1 MAEPVPSH
9 EVTTTLHLGVR
20 SVTDS
25 SPVALIEKLIAES
38 SSEEQQVL
46 QEVMDGNGD
55 RAMVFIHRGP
65 SRGARFLITEA
76 GSTIGRA
83 PSNEIFLDDVTVSR
97 SHASIKKDGPEFIF
111 TDSGSLNGSYINNQ
125 QATTHCLQTGD
136 EIQIG
141 KFHMLFIGSKIIE
154 GNTSSSNNQSGE
166 K

>member
-1 MAEPVPSH
+1 MAKPVPTH

-38 SSEEQQVL
+38 SAEEQQVL
-46 QEVMDGNGD
+46 QEVMDGAGE

-65 SRGARFLITEA
+65 SRGARFLITSE

-97 SHASIKKDGPEFIF
+97 AHATIRREGSDFIF

-125 QATTHCLQTGD
+125 QATTHRLVTGD

-141 KFHMLFIGSKIIE
+141 KFHMLFI
-154 GNTSSSNNQSGE
+154 SSNNQGRS

>member
-38 SSEEQQVL
+38 SAEEQQVL
-46 QEVMDGNGD
+46 QEVMDGDGE

-65 SRGARFLITEA
+65 SRGARFLITAE

-83 PSNEIFLDDVTVSR
+83 SSNEIFLDDVTVSR
-97 SHASIKKDGPEFIF
+97 SHALIKKEGADFIF

-125 QATTHCLQTGD
+125 QATRHLLVTGD

-141 KFHMLFIGSKIIE
+141 KFHMLFIGSKIINNKIIS
-154 GNTSSSNNQSGE
+154 GNNQSGE

>member
-1 MAEPVPSH
+1 MAKPVPTH

-38 SSEEQQVL
+38 TAEERQVL
-46 QEVMDGNGD
+46 QEVMDGSGE

-65 SRGARFLITEA
+65 SRGARFLITAE

-97 SHASIKKDGPEFIF
+97 AHATIKREGSDFIF

-125 QATTHCLQTGD
+125 QATSHHLVTGD

-141 KFHMLFIGSKIIE
+141 KFHMLFI
-154 GNTSSSNNQSGE
+154 SSNNQGRS

>member
-38 SSEEQQVL
+38 SAEEQSVL

-83 PSNEIFLDDVTVSR
+83 SSNQIFLDDVTVSR
-97 SHASIKKDGPEFIF
+97 SHASIKREGADFIF
-111 TDSGSLNGSYINNQ
+111 TDLGSLNGSYINNQ
-125 QATTHCLQTGD
+125 QASRHLLQTGD

-141 KFHMLFIGSKIIE
+141 KFHMLFIGSKVNN
-154 GNTSSSNNQSGE
+154 NTINSKSQSGE